1 MKPSFKTLLIT
12 GLALAGAAGA
22 NAAQPRAVEDYAKVP
37 MPPGVQVRVH
47 ALEGPIFTTA
57 DGMTLY
63 TWPQKAMR
71 VGFAGD
77 PKGKSVCDDKITT
90 QTAGMMSPWP
100 AGMDLPELDK
110 RLSCAAMWPPLLA
123 VDGAKPV
130 GLWTV
135 VTRSDGTKQWAYNQ
149 QPVYTYINDKKPG
162 EANGGSGTLPD
173 GGSGTQP
180 ARLPAAPPPNV
191 PPGFNVVTM
200 LGGRMVVN
208 ERGYS
213 VYAWDGDA
221 PGKSNCTGD
230 CARIWTPVVA
240 PASAQPQGEW
250 TIIARAAGLRQ
261 WAFRKQPVYTF
272 SEDTSRESLAGGDVP
287 GWHNV
292 YTQTIPPHPAEFT
305 SQTSLTGDVLADAGG
320 KTIYF
325 YTCGDDSLDQLPCDT
340 MDSPQVYR
348 IAIAGG
354 GDWDRALKMWPYV
367 PAGANAKPPSL
378 LWSIVYVDPKTGH
391 EAQAGQDGAQ
401 RVWAYRGRPVYTY
414 AGDKEPGDIEGNGMG
429 EWQGKRNGF
438 RAFYIRE
445 EFGRRGG

>member
-1 MKPSFKTLLIT
+1 MRQTFTTVLM
-12 GLALAGAAGA
+12 AGFAFAGTA
-22 NAAQPRAVEDYAKVP
+22 NAAEPRMVEDFAKAP
-37 MPPGVQVRVH
+37 APAGVQVRVH
-47 ALEGPIFTTA
+47 DLEGPIFTTA
-57 DGMTLY
+57 AGMTLY
-63 TWPQKAMR
+63 TWPQKSMR
-71 VGFAGD
+71 VGFSGD
-77 PKGKSVCDDKITT
+77 PKGKSTCDDKITT

-110 RLSCAAMWPPLLA
+110 RPSCAAMWPPFLA
-123 VDGAKPV
+123 ADDAKPM

-135 VTRSDGTKQWAYNQ
+135 IARTDGKKQWAYNQ
-149 QPVYTYINDKKPG
+149 QPVYTFVGDKAPG

-200 LGGRMVVN
+200 IGGRMVVN
-208 ERGYS
+208 ESGYS
-213 VYAWDGDA
+213 VYAWEGDA
-221 PGKSNCTGD
+221 PGKSNCTGA
-230 CARIWTPVVA
+230 CTNTWLPMTA

-250 TIIARAAGLRQ
+250 TVIQRGGGVRQ

-272 SEDTSRESLAGGDVP
+272 VEDTAREGLAGGDVP

-292 YTQTIPPHPAEFT
+292 YTQKAPANPSGFT
-305 SQTSLTGDVLADAGG
+305 TQMTLTGDVLADANG
-320 KTIYF
+320 KTVYF

-354 GDWDRALKMWPYV
+354 GDPERALKMWPYV
-367 PAGANAKPPSL
+367 PAAANAKAPNA
-378 LWSIVYVDPKTGH
+378 LWSVVYVDPKTGH
-391 EAQAGQDGAQ
+391 EAQASAAGAL

-414 AGDKEPGDIEGNGMG
+414 AGDKEVGDIEGNGMG